1 MPVASSVQHKH
12 IRIDQGKLD
21 KAKKAL
27 AAATE
32 TEAIDRALT
41 LVVSEAEIDAML
53 RPLAGKGGLKKVF
66 R

>member
-1 MPVASSVQHKH
+1 MATPAFRHKH
-12 IRIDQGKLD
+12 LRIDQGKLD

-27 AAATE
+27 DAKTD

-41 LVVSEAEIDAML
+41 LVVSEAEINTAL
-53 RPLAGKGGLKKVF
+53 RRVRGKGDLKKVF